1 MCGESNGEN
10 PIEIFQIHV
19 LTKLSKFKVFAHLHL
34 INHNFKNVL
43 KTLI

>member
-10 PIEIFQIHV
+10 PIEIFQI
-19 LTKLSKFKVFAHLHL
+19 LTKLSKFKVVAHLHL